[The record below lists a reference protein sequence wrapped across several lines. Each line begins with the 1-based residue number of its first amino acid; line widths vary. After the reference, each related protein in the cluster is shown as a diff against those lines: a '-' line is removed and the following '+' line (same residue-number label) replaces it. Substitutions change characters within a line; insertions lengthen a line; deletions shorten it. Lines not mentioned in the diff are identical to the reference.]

1 MNLSQKEFQAQ
12 IKEDQELILQVLA
25 DNEEVSFEKFYK
37 VAGFL
42 EYLNLFS
49 GILYSVIE
57 SNSKKK

>member
-1 MNLSQKEFQAQ
+1 MNLSQEEFQDQ
-12 IKEDQELILQVLA
+12 IKEDQELILQILA
-25 DNEEVSFEKFYK
+25 GNEEISVEKFYK

-57 SNSKKK
+57 SEIKRK